1 MQLYALDL
9 YSLIDDY
16 HDNTYFID
24 PTFPSKQYSNPSSFA
39 QLSCIFLYQKLSTYP
54 SNMVFIR
61 HRNLFFTPS
70 AKDLINMHYQSP
82 RIEDI
87 HTCDSLDNCYCLNQ
101 YHPAQIT
108 STQHLR
114 KCIHIHS
121 PSSITWVPS
130 RQKIQFF
137 FSLKPMYKGSSMSLQ
152 LRQEG
157 SLKKK
162 KKGTIQHGKFKYL
175 LICHKVKVK
184 LCNKFGHTSLWQIKC
199 LKQFLQVFQY
209 TSHIVNTHE

>member
-1 MQLYALDL
+1 MQLYVLDL
-9 YSLIDDY
+9 YSLIGNY
-16 HDNTYFID
+16 HENTYFTD
-24 PTFPSKQYSNPSSFA
+24 PTFPSKQCSNPSSFA

-61 HRNLFFTPS
+61 HRNLFFTSS

-130 RQKIQFF
+130 RQKIQIFF
-137 FSLKPMYKGSSMSLQ
+137 FIETNVQGKFNEFTIKARGLTQ
-152 LRQEG
+152 R
-157 SLKKK
+157 KKK
-162 KKGTIQHGKFKYL
+162 KKKE
-175 LICHKVKVK
+175 
-184 LCNKFGHTSLWQIKC
+184 
-199 LKQFLQVFQY
+199 QFSMENLNIF
-209 TSHIVNTHE
+209 

>member
-1 MQLYALDL
+1 MSKHHVALCSWSIQSDRWL
-9 YSLIDDY
+9 SW
-16 HDNTYFID
+16 
-24 PTFPSKQYSNPSSFA
+24 QYLFYRSNLSSSFA

-61 HRNLFFTPS
+61 HRNLFFSPS

-130 RQKIQFF
+130 RQKIPFF

-157 SLKKK
+157 SLRGKKK
-162 KKGTIQHGKFKYL
+162 KRNNLAWKI
-175 LICHKVKVK
+175 
-184 LCNKFGHTSLWQIKC
+184 
-199 LKQFLQVFQY
+199 
-209 TSHIVNTHE
+209 